1 MSYTSLAQA
10 EDAAS
15 ESDYSEIRAYSGQ
28 HEALPASSSPN
39 FDMQSIASDTSARLR
54 TVSRDGS
61 GPMQCP
67 TPDLQSLQG
76 AYLNNI
82 ERLEQSAE
90 RLSSGSDIGLEI
102 KKMRDEQK
110 RSDSRRSSILHSPA
124 VERTGSPIL
133 HRQLSYGYGSH
144 ASHSILGTNTVARSG
159 GFSPAAY
166 FASPRSSVKSGS
178 WSHQSSIRGKSEPRL
193 THVAEPEQE
202 GKPLDSPMSTRF
214 TPAIPAPEPIDKVL
228 RVRNSG
234 AYNLDDVAIPHSES
248 PEPDTSNPILDLDDT
263 TQEPRPSTD
272 TARQA
277 DGLFSDFDGV
287 HTTAPT
293 VEAPPQ
299 DEHSRRS
306 STGHLLGG
314 RPKSVLDPMPE
325 EGMVYYPAPV
335 PMMLNLPERL
345 SKMPVPVQR
354 DKRRSEMLGDSTT
367 DARKSAIWLP
377 ESRETSEEHQSIH
390 EADRP
395 PIAAEKH
402 RSTAKLPP
410 QLRASMFFDYPAAG
424 QEVEVKGESAVA
436 TLDSILDA
444 SAFAPV
450 SAFTDHPIVGQAGAN
465 IYARAPIPPRRN
477 PPSDPRNRNSTATL
491 LTKRSSKADMLQ
503 DDGTKRNSLMSIG
516 NYFGRRKSS
525 GHQLEDLVQDQDNA
539 PDALNEAKTPLRGS
553 IEAPLDD
560 RDEFIANQEDLEEAR
575 EEEDLDRANA
585 QEQPTTLLAELQMRK
600 AQQKL
605 RNRQAATAFPDGMHS
620 TLLQL
625 DAVAQVEKQT
635 RQKKHTK
642 LAWEEPNELQA
653 GQRSEDDED
662 VPLGMLYAGNRAN
675 ERRHEDNQPLG
686 LIARRQYEDNEPL
699 SFRRARLRGEE
710 PSIRTS
716 SFALQNPQDGPK
728 PTELIDEDADDHPGE
743 TLAERIRRI
752 RATQI
757 PNSQTR
763 PMSGDFASE
772 VMSVFG
778 VPSPNEQ
785 LPHQPAVQAA
795 SSTRNPSK
803 TPDHLAEETLG
814 QRRRRLQSEAAAS
827 RNLSHGSNT
836 SHNTPQKPNTSIATM
851 HIRPAGLPQSHSMA
865 DILSAHPLSPTTANM
880 GIRSISNGNELK
892 FAPAPQ
898 TRNTSWAMQVSQQQ
912 QRQAGA
918 ANDAAVRMNSG
929 SGAGGAM
936 LPHPMVAGRRRERS
950 GGEENEFGRKG
961 DMIDRWR
968 QSVMY

>member
-1 MSYTSLAQA
+1 
-10 EDAAS
+10 
-15 ESDYSEIRAYSGQ
+15 
-28 HEALPASSSPN
+28 
-39 FDMQSIASDTSARLR
+39 
-54 TVSRDGS
+54 
-61 GPMQCP
+61 MQCP

-90 RLSSGSDIGLEI
+90 RLSLGSDIGLEI

-124 VERTGSPIL
+124 MERTGSPIL

-144 ASHSILGTNTVARSG
+144 ASNSILGTNTVARSG

-178 WSHQSSIRGKSEPRL
+178 WSHRSSIRDRSEHRL

-214 TPAIPAPEPIDKVL
+214 TQPIPAPEPIDKVL

-234 AYNLDDVAIPHSES
+234 AYNLDDVVIPHSES
-248 PEPDTSNPILDLDDT
+248 PDPDTSKDLDDAD
-263 TQEPRPSTD
+263 QEPRRSTD

-277 DGLFSDFDGV
+277 NGLFSDFDGV
-287 HTTAPT
+287 HTLAPAT
-293 VEAPPQ
+293 EAPPQ
-299 DEHSRRS
+299 DEPSRRS
-306 STGHLLGG
+306 SSGDLLGG
-314 RPKSVLDPMPE
+314 PPKSTLHPMPE

-335 PMMLNLPERL
+335 PMMLNLPKRL

-354 DKRRSEMLGDSTT
+354 DKRRSEMPGNLTG
-367 DARKSAIWLP
+367 DARKSAVWLP
-377 ESRETSEEHQSIH
+377 ESQEISEEHQTAH
-390 EADRP
+390 EGDRQ
-395 PIAAEKH
+395 PIATEKH

-410 QLRASMFFDYPAAG
+410 QLRASMFFDYPAAS

-465 IYARAPIPPRRN
+465 IYARAPITPKRTEPLNAR
-477 PPSDPRNRNSTATL
+477 SRNSTATL
-491 LTKRSSKADMLQ
+491 MTKRSSKADMLE
-503 DDGTKRNSLMSIG
+503 DGGTKRNSLMSIG

-525 GHQLEDLVQDQDNA
+525 GHQLENLVQDHHHA
-539 PDALNEAKTPLRGS
+539 PDSLDEAKTPLRGS
-553 IEAPLDD
+553 TEAPFED
-560 RDEFIANQEDLEEAR
+560 RDEFIANQEDIEEAP
-575 EEEDLDRANA
+575 EEEDLDRPNA
-585 QEQPTTLLAELQMRK
+585 DEQPTTLLAELQLRK
-600 AQQKL
+600 AQQKQ

-625 DAVAQVEKQT
+625 DAVAQIEKQT

-642 LAWEEPNELQA
+642 LAWEDPEEVRP
-653 GQRSEDDED
+653 GQGNEDDED
-662 VPLGMLYAGNRAN
+662 VPLGMLYAGNRASD
-675 ERRHEDNQPLG
+675 RRHDDNQPLG

-710 PSIRTS
+710 HSIRTS
-716 SFALQNPQDGPK
+716 SFAMHNPQDGPQSPK
-728 PTELIDEDADDHPGE
+728 RVDEDADDHPGE
-743 TLAERIRRI
+743 SLAQRIRRI

-757 PNSQTR
+757 PNPQPR
-763 PMSGDFASE
+763 PVSGDFASE
-772 VMSVFG
+772 IMSVFG

-785 LPHQPAVQAA
+785 PPHHATVPPTS
-795 SSTRNPSK
+795 SSTRDPTK

-814 QRRRRLQSEAAAS
+814 QRRRRLQAEAAAS
-827 RNLSHGSNT
+827 RNLSQGSNT

-851 HIRPAGLPQSHSMA
+851 HIRPGGLPQSHSMA

-892 FAPAPQ
+892 FAPAPR

-912 QRQAGA
+912 QQQVGA

-929 SGAGGAM
+929 GSGAGGIA
-936 LPHPMVAGRRRERS
+936 LPHPMVAGRQRERS
-950 GGEENEFGRKG
+950 GGEEKNAFGGKG

>member
-10 EDAAS
+10 EDATS
-15 ESDYSEIRAYSGQ
+15 ESDYSEIRAYSSQ
-28 HEALPASSSPN
+28 HEPLPTSSSPN

-124 VERTGSPIL
+124 ATRTGSPVL

-144 ASHSILGTNTVARSG
+144 ASNSILGTNTVARSG
-159 GFSPAAY
+159 GFSPTAY
-166 FASPRSSVKSGS
+166 FASPRGSVRSGS
-178 WSHQSSIRGKSEPRL
+178 WSHQSSIRGRSEPRFA
-193 THVAEPEQE
+193 HVAEPEQE

-214 TPAIPAPEPIDKVL
+214 TQSNPAPEPLDKVL
-228 RVRNSG
+228 KVRNSG
-234 AYNLDDVAIPHSES
+234 SYNLDDVVIPHAES
-248 PEPDTSNPILDLDDT
+248 PEPDDSNPIPDLDDAG
-263 TQEPRPSTD
+263 QEPRPSTD

-277 DGLFSDFDGV
+277 NGLFSDFDGV
-287 HTTAPT
+287 HTIAPT
-293 VEAPPQ
+293 VETPPQ
-299 DEHSRRS
+299 DERSRRS
-306 STGHLLGG
+306 SSGDLLGG
-314 RPKSVLDPMPE
+314 RRKSTLDPMPE
-325 EGMVYYPAPV
+325 ERMVYYPAPV
-335 PMMLNLPERL
+335 PMMLNLPKRL

-354 DKRRSEMLGDSTT
+354 DKRRSEMPGNMTA
-367 DARKSAIWLP
+367 DARKSALWLP
-377 ESRETSEEHQSIH
+377 ESQGVSDKHPNVH
-390 EADRP
+390 EDDRP
-395 PIAAEKH
+395 PVAAEKH
-402 RSTAKLPP
+402 QSTAKLPP
-410 QLRASMFFDYPAAG
+410 QLRASMFFDYSATS
-424 QEVEVKGESAVA
+424 QEVEVRGESAVA

-465 IYARAPIPPRRN
+465 IYARAPITPKRTQPLN
-477 PPSDPRNRNSTATL
+477 AQSRNSTATL
-491 LTKRSSKADMLQ
+491 LTKRSSKADILE
-503 DDGTKRNSLMSIG
+503 DGGTKRNSLMSIG

-525 GHQLEDLVQDQDNA
+525 GHQLEDHNLPSDV
-539 PDALNEAKTPLRGS
+539 LEEAKTPLRGS
-553 IEAPLDD
+553 TEAPVDG
-560 RDEFIANQEDLEEAR
+560 RDEFIANQEDIEEAP
-575 EEEDLDRANA
+575 EEEDLDRPNVE
-585 QEQPTTLLAELQMRK
+585 EQPTTLLAELQMRK
-600 AQQKL
+600 AQQKQ

-635 RQKKHTK
+635 RQKKHTR
-642 LAWEEPNELQA
+642 LAWEDPEEVQP
-653 GQRSEDDED
+653 GQGNEDDED
-662 VPLGMLYAGNRAN
+662 VPLGMLYAGNKAN
-675 ERRHEDNQPLG
+675 DHRHDDNQPLG

-699 SFRRARLRGEE
+699 SFRRARLRGED

-716 SFALQNPQDGPK
+716 SFAMQNAQDGPMS
-728 PTELIDEDADDHPGE
+728 TERVDQDADDHPGE
-743 TLAERIRRI
+743 SLAERMRRI

-757 PNSQTR
+757 PNPQTR
-763 PMSGDFASE
+763 PVSGDFASE
-772 VMSVFG
+772 IMSVFG
-778 VPSPNEQ
+778 VTSPNEQ
-785 LPHQPAVQAA
+785 PPNRPAVPPAS
-795 SSTRNPSK
+795 SSTRDPTK

-814 QRRRRLQSEAAAS
+814 QRRRRLQAEAAAS
-827 RNLSHGSNT
+827 RNLSQGSNT
-836 SHNTPQKPNTSIATM
+836 SHNTPQKPKTSIATM

-865 DILSAHPLSPTTANM
+865 DILSAHPLSPATANM

-892 FAPAPQ
+892 FAPAPR

-912 QRQAGA
+912 QQQAGA

-929 SGAGGAM
+929 GSGAGGIA
-936 LPHPMVAGRRRERS
+936 LPHPMVAGRQRERS
-950 GGEENEFGRKG
+950 DGEGKNAFGGKG